1 MRSKRLE
8 RIFFMSTF
16 ASSTNGNEIFDFM
29 KTTERLLSQL
39 MRMEGLRLTAYRD
52 AAGVPTIGYGH
63 TRDVRM
69 GDRITEDWARQ
80 LLRQDVAEVERQV
93 KAMQVARSEGQLDA
107 LVSFAYNVG
116 IGRLRQ
122 STLLRRIREG
132 GTKLQIQREFKRW
145 VFAGGRRLRGLE
157 LRREWEANRF
167 FESEPLTDAEIIER
181 V

>member
-1 MRSKRLE
+1 MHL
-8 RIFFMSTF
+8 FFVPKF
-16 ASSTNGNEIFDFM
+16 ASSNNDNEIFEMM
-29 KTTERLLSQL
+29 KTTERLLQQL

-63 TRDVRM
+63 TKGVRM

-93 KAMQVARSEGQLDA
+93 KAMRVASSEGQLDA

-145 VFAGGRRLRGLE
+145 VYAGGQRLRGLE
-157 LRREWEANRF
+157 LRREWEASRF
-167 FESEPLTDAEIIER
+167 FESEPVTDAEIIDR
-181 V
+181 I

>member
-1 MRSKRLE
+1 MHL
-8 RIFFMSTF
+8 FFVPKF
-16 ASSTNGNEIFDFM
+16 ASSNNDNEIFEMM
-29 KTTERLLSQL
+29 KTTERLLQQL

-63 TRDVRM
+63 TKGVRM

-93 KAMQVARSEGQLDA
+93 KAMRVASSEGQLDA

-145 VFAGGRRLRGLE
+145 VYAGGRRLRGLE
-157 LRREWEANRF
+157 LRREWEASRF
-167 FESEPLTDAEIIER
+167 FESEPVTDAEIIDR
-181 V
+181 I